1 MKFNGKTLTTRTE
14 LHWCPVC
21 FYRLDACTSLLK
33 EVTPGPGDYTV
44 CIGCATVLR
53 FTESMDFEVSSL
65 EAIPTHSRL
74 PFARVVQ
81 AVKEKP
87 QRAYRIT

>member
-1 MKFNGKTLTTRTE
+1 MKTTGKSLTTRTE

-21 FYRLDACTSLLK
+21 FYRLDACTSLLD
-33 EVTPGPGDYTV
+33 EIVPGPGDFTV
-44 CIGCATVLR
+44 CLGCASVLR
-53 FTESMDFEVSSL
+53 FTGAMDFEVSSL
-65 EAIPTHSRL
+65 ESIPIHSRL